1 VRFTRDGH
9 VLDLALQD
17 HLVSTIDEVAEHI
30 AGCDAC
36 AARLQAATAEFA
48 EPLPSLLF
56 STTASDSEQT
66 TAFDDAPFSEPIE
79 EEVRGVVVPFPIKPF
94 TAVVVVVAMA
104 AAVML
109 ALRTP
114 TTTEVDREEF
124 TIRGSGVTLEVH
136 RQLKDGSERL
146 SSGDKV
152 QAGDRLGFR
161 VGASQD
167 GYLLVG
173 GRDGSGSS
181 YPVFPRG
188 SEPQA
193 AEHQAGPMD
202 ALDVGL
208 ELDDTPGTERLVAV
222 HCGSPLAW
230 STLQAHMDQGAP
242 LPENCRTDELDLVKP

>member
-1 VRFTRDGH
+1 MRFTRDGH

-17 HLVSTIDEVAEHI
+17 HLMHPIDEVAEHLLR
-30 AGCDAC
+30 CETC
-36 AARLQAATAEFA
+36 AARADVARAEFA
-48 EPLPSLLF
+48 EPLPPLAF
-56 STTASDSEQT
+56 ETNET

-79 EEVRGVVVPFPIKPF
+79 EEVRGVVVPFPIKPAV
-94 TAVVVVVAMA
+94 TAVVVLMAMA
-104 AAVML
+104 AAVLL

-114 TTTEVDREEF
+114 TTNEVDREEF

-136 RQLKDGSERL
+136 RELQDGSERL
-146 SSGDKV
+146 SSGDAV

-161 VGASQD
+161 VGAARD
-167 GYLLVG
+167 GYLLIG
-173 GRDGSGSS
+173 GRDGSGST

-193 AEHQAGPMD
+193 VEHAAGPMD

-222 HCGSPLAW
+222 HCDSPLAW
-230 STLQAHMDQGAP
+230 GTLQAHLDQGAP
-242 LPENCRTDELDLVKP
+242 LPANCRTHALELVKP